1 MNGMASP
8 DTPDIDAVTRIIQQ
22 VAHDVI
28 VPRFRALRTDEIT
41 HKNTAGYAD
50 DLVTVADREA
60 EERLTAALLEL
71 MPSARVLGEESA
83 HADAARLALVDSD
96 GPLWIVDPLDGTH
109 NFANGLDGFG
119 VMVGFALRGVVRAAW
134 IYLPMREEL
143 FVAEAGCGAYFNG
156 DRIRVPSRSN
166 GDLPRGTYLS
176 RFMPAHVSEAV
187 TRALEPRI
195 SPASLAGAAAVEY
208 TDVLRGRREFVAYYR
223 LLPWDHGAPAL
234 VLTEGGG
241 AVDHLD
247 GRAYSVRSGHQVTL
261 VARDAELA
269 ARLRGWITAE
279 LGEDSGEAAAP

>member
-1 MNGMASP
+1 MASP
-8 DTPDIDAVTRIIQQ
+8 DTPDIDAVTAIIQE
-22 VAHDVI
+22 VAQDII
-28 VPRFRALRTDEIT
+28 VPRFRSLRTDEII

-60 EERLTAALLEL
+60 ETRLTSALLEL

-83 HADAARLALVDSD
+83 HADAGRLALIDDD

-109 NFANGLDGFG
+109 NFAGGLDGFG
-119 VMVGFALRGVVRAAW
+119 VMVGFAIGGVVRAAW
-134 IYLPMREEL
+134 IYLPIRGEL

-156 DRIRVPSRSN
+156 DRIRVQGYLD
-166 GDLPRGTYLS
+166 GDRPRGTYLS
-176 RFMPAHVSEAV
+176 RFMPPNLRDAV

-195 SPASLAGAAAVEY
+195 TPASLAGAAAVEY

-234 VLTEGGG
+234 VLAEGGG
-241 AVDHLD
+241 AVEHLD
-247 GRAYSVRSGHQVTL
+247 GRAYTLRSEHQVTL

-269 ARLRGWITAE
+269 ARLRSWINAE
-279 LGEDSGEAAAP
+279 LGDAPDAAVAS

>member
-1 MNGMASP
+1 MNVMASP
-8 DTPDIDAVTRIIQQ
+8 DTPDIDAVTRIIRQ
-22 VAHDVI
+22 VAHDVV
-28 VPRFRALRTDEIT
+28 VPRFRALRTDEII
-41 HKNTAGYAD
+41 HKHTAGYAD

-60 EERLTAALLEL
+60 EVRLTAALLEL

-83 HADAARLALVDSD
+83 HADAAQLALVDAD

-109 NFANGLDGFG
+109 NFAGGLDGFG
-119 VMVGFALRGVVRAAW
+119 VMVGFALRGIVRAAW
-134 IYLPMREEL
+134 IYLPIRGEL

-156 DRIRVPSRSN
+156 DRIRVQDRSD

-176 RFMPAHVSEAV
+176 RFMPAPIRDAV

-195 SPASLAGAAAVEY
+195 SPASLAGAAAVDY

-234 VLTEGGG
+234 LLTEGGG
-241 AVDHLD
+241 AVEHLD
-247 GRAYSVRSGHQVTL
+247 GRAYTLRSGHQVTL

-269 ARLRGWITAE
+269 ARLRRWITAE
-279 LGEDSGEAAAP
+279 LDADAGEKAAR